1 MYQATLFIS
10 CCFKWLFS
18 ISDEE
23 KENEFQDFEWIST
36 TWKQIS
42 INVSFTHHHHHYHS
56 DKQWRALSF
65 ILKKRLGS
73 DLIVQK
79 VAVKIFW
86 VSATEQEFFLQK
98 YVSKHVRASKLLEFR
113 TFFSWCSK
121 PSGKLYPWIFL
132 LHSTLLK
139 WSFWNKTEFKGMQ
152 MTQGTI
158 YLSKF
163 FSQIYTKSNQ
173 L

>member
-1 MYQATLFIS
+1 MKGTFFYS
-10 CCFKWLFS
+10 
-18 ISDEE
+18 
-23 KENEFQDFEWIST
+23 
-36 TWKQIS
+36 
-42 INVSFTHHHHHYHS
+42 
-56 DKQWRALSF
+56 
-65 ILKKRLGS
+65 KKTILGS

-163 FSQIYTKSNQ
+163 FLTNLHEVQSVVMKTTGEEYIVYKKW
-173 L
+173 LLGKKYFHICL